1 MEDPAYRKLM
11 DYAMR
16 ALSRRAHTT
25 FELGEKLK
33 KRATYSPQLGALVLA
48 RLTELK
54 LLDDEAYVRRTIDQA
69 TRMKPQGRIKLASR
83 LHQKGIDVKNT
94 TAIWNTMDV
103 PERDMALA
111 ALKSAEKR
119 FARVPPEKLYQ
130 RRAQFLASRGFS
142 PEIVFELAK
151 SGPNS

>member
-1 MEDPAYRKLM
+1 MEDPEYRKLM